1 MPELTYETR
10 QLREDER
17 DWLTEVLLEPG
28 TENSSSVAVESGSC
42 LSLQAL
48 VTWDG
53 EERVAVATYVVENGL
68 AEFLTLDTLREG
80 VRVGR
85 RLIEAGA
92 AHRYTRRRWPSLAAA
107 RRAMSIMALK
117 WPPGTEFRWPPDR
130 YPLTT
135 PALAN
140 SR

>member
-10 QLREDER
+10 QLRKDER
-17 DWLTEVLLEPG
+17 DWLTGCSWSAG

-48 VTWDG
+48 VTSDG
-53 EERVAVATYVVENGL
+53 EERVGVAAYAVENGL
-68 AEFLTLDTLREG
+68 AAFLTLDTLREG

-85 RLIEAGA
+85 RLIEAVA
-92 AHRYTRRRWPSLAAA
+92 AHRYTRRRWPGLTTA
-107 RRAMSIMALK
+107 RRAISIMALR
-117 WPPGTEFRWPPDR
+117 WPPGTEFWWLPDR